1 MHPKLL
7 AVIGLGAGAAALGLA
22 GELGRAGRALAAAPV
37 SREKVAFSTSL
48 ENVPGS
54 RLTAVVVGYGP
65 GERSPAHHHAGSVY
79 AYVLTGSIRSENS
92 ATGPARVYSAGE
104 SFFEPAGSVH
114 RVSQNASATHPASL
128 LAVFIAPE
136 GSQLTAPEQQ

>member
-92 ATGPARVYSAGE
+92 ATGPARS
-104 SFFEPAGSVH
+104 
-114 RVSQNASATHPASL
+114 
-128 LAVFIAPE
+128 IAPGKVSSNRLE
-136 GSQLTAPEQQ
+136 AFIGLARTRVQRTPRRCLPYLSPLKAAS

>member
-1 MHPKLL
+1 MRPTGCRMRAATVPTSNRVAPNSSALTDIEAFDCKENNMHPKLL

-65 GERSPAHHHAGSVY
+65 
-79 AYVLTGSIRSENS
+79 
-92 ATGPARVYSAGE
+92 
-104 SFFEPAGSVH
+104 
-114 RVSQNASATHPASL
+114 
-128 LAVFIAPE
+128 
-136 GSQLTAPEQQ
+136 